1 MTAQPSIDISYSA
14 INESLLGELELS
26 VEKYIRSIPQHV
38 VAIRD
43 TFVQNWNDLIQI
55 NRNKELP
62 GERTS
67 RTAYI
72 TRSKEIKDKVYR
84 SLKEY
89 TFELYKKDFESLK
102 SISEKTDEKETE
114 LLEYLNSLP
123 GDQSKFINLFKEIT
137 KAHSKNVD
145 FRNKAFKIF
154 RRELVFKQI
163 ELEEEL
169 QSNEQKL
176 IKAQKHTEREV
187 DKVRVD
193 LSRKLVDFENENL
206 RLTAEVDIL
215 TRSNNKQ
222 SNLITELNNKLED
235 YQTGDDNKTLLELER
250 TKTELEEANN
260 EIEDQKTQLSNIQ
273 DTIDRVK
280 EEASDKISQLNHSYS
295 VLYSEHEA
303 LKAASQTSD
312 EENSQL
318 SITNKDLSKQL
329 ETSKTTSKKEIESLI
344 AEKQNLASKISTIQ
358 SNLTLKESE
367 IQDLTSKLQQL
378 TIKTAIT
385 GTMPNTNPTPGS
397 SSSNT
402 GNTTPAAGSSS
413 TDNTPVTKGHLREL
427 YSHDERKS
435 IPVFKGKR
443 GEQLQLV
450 KRSRKSSS
458 KRRMERN

>member
-26 VEKYIRSIPQHV
+26 VDKYIRSIPQHV

-43 TFVQNWNDLIQI
+43 TFIQNWNDLIQI

-67 RTAYI
+67 RTAYV

-102 SISEKTDEKETE
+102 SISEKTDEKEQE

-176 IKAQKHTEREV
+176 DKAQKHTEREV

-222 SNLITELNNKLED
+222 GSLITELNNKLED
-235 YQTGDDNKTLLELER
+235 YQTGDNNKTLLELER

-260 EIEDQKTQLSNIQ
+260 EIEDQKTQLSNIH
-273 DTIDRVK
+273 DTIDRLK
-280 EEASDKISQLNHSYS
+280 EEATDKISQLNHSYS

-303 LKAASQTSD
+303 LT
-312 EENSQL
+312 
-318 SITNKDLSKQL
+318 
-329 ETSKTTSKKEIESLI
+329 
-344 AEKQNLASKISTIQ
+344 
-358 SNLTLKESE
+358 
-367 IQDLTSKLQQL
+367 
-378 TIKTAIT
+378 
-385 GTMPNTNPTPGS
+385 S
-397 SSSNT
+397 SS
-402 GNTTPAAGSSS
+402 
-413 TDNTPVTKGHLREL
+413 RE
-427 YSHDERKS
+427 K
-435 IPVFKGKR
+435 
-443 GEQLQLV
+443 
-450 KRSRKSSS
+450 
-458 KRRMERN
+458 